1 MSWNTTRTHNITSG
15 KVYVK
20 VLVFLRWARFL
31 VVHVAWNRQHVFVNM
46 DETQLA
52 SVKNQGTGMISRR
65 KQKRADRR
73 RAPRDAEDRHH
84 TKVTYMAAV
93 SDSPELQPLLPQVI
107 LPRYTQHACPPP
119 AMLHTYADFGHPFE
133 FWHGTAGATSPG
145 IVQTWMTRLR
155 SVISSFNDRA
165 WIILTLDCDTN
176 HLSVRTMA
184 HLRRLGMIPLLVPAK
199 LTWLLQL
206 LDVFVFGLLKK
217 DMRLEEVRSRE
228 SSTTGS
234 LARRERMGFAASSI
248 RRIIINRDWSAAFDK
263 VGHGNSNRPSASHL
277 QEYLPPGDIEPAL
290 PTLAQ
295 FADLISRPAHTEVT
309 QRLHRM
315 CMRAA
320 LDLVHAPLD
329 AVPPAGAD
337 IILPGSASATPAP
350 ARADY
355 EHQSADDVLRRFLH
369 EQDVRPPSLSG
380 GGPARNVFMNKHGR
394 LAT

>member
-1 MSWNTTRTHNITSG
+1 M
-15 KVYVK
+15 
-20 VLVFLRWARFL
+20 
-31 VVHVAWNRQHVFVNM
+31 VHVVWNRQHVFVNM

-52 SVKNQGTGMISRR
+52 SVKNAGSGMISGR
-65 KQKRADRR
+65 KQKRVDRR
-73 RAPRDAEDRHH
+73 RAPRDAVDRHH
-84 TKVTYMAAV
+84 TKVTYMAVVA
-93 SDSPELQPLLPQVI
+93 DSPELQPLLPQII
-107 LPRYTQHACPPP
+107 LPRYTQNVRPPP
-119 AMLHTYADFGHPFE
+119 AMLHHYEDFGHPFE

-145 IVQTWMTRLR
+145 IVQRWMTRLR
-155 SVISSFNDRA
+155 SVVSSFNDQA
-165 WIILTLDCDTN
+165 WIVLIFDCDTN
-176 HLSVRTMA
+176 HLCVTTMA
-184 HLRRLGMIPLLVPAK
+184 HLRRLGIIPLLVPAK

-234 LARRERMGFAASSI
+234 LVRCERMRFAASSI

-263 VGHGNSNRPSASHL
+263 LGHGNPSRPSASHL
-277 QEYLPPGDIEPAL
+277 QEFLPPGDIDPAL

-320 LDLVHAPLD
+320 LDLVDAPLN
-329 AVPPAGAD
+329 AAPPAGAD
-337 IILPGSASATPAP
+337 IILPGSAIATQAP

-394 LAT
+394 PAT

>member
-1 MSWNTTRTHNITSG
+1 MSLNKTRSNEITSG
-15 KVYVK
+15 KVHVK

-31 VVHVAWNRQHVFVNM
+31 VVHIVWNRQHVIVNM

-52 SVKNQGTGMISRR
+52 SVKNQGTGMISGR
-65 KQKRADRR
+65 KQKRSDRR

-107 LPRYTQHACPPP
+107 LPRYTQHAFPPP

-145 IVQTWMTRLR
+145 IVRTWMTRLR

-165 WIILTLDCDTN
+165 WIILALDCDTN
-176 HLSVRTMA
+176 HLCVTTMA
-184 HLRRLGMIPLLVPAK
+184 HLRRLGIIPLLVPAK

-234 LARRERMGFAASSI
+234 LVRCERMRFAASSI

-263 VGHGNSNRPSASHL
+263 LGHGNPSRPSASHL
-277 QEYLPPGDIEPAL
+277 QEFLPPGDIDPAL

-320 LDLVHAPLD
+320 LDLVDAPLN
-329 AVPPAGAD
+329 AAPPAGAD
-337 IILPGSASATPAP
+337 IILPGSAIATQAP

-394 LAT
+394 PAT

>member
-1 MSWNTTRTHNITSG
+1 MSSNKARTHQIISV

-31 VVHVAWNRQHVFVNM
+31 VVHIAWNRQHVIVNM

-52 SVKNQGTGMISRR
+52 SVKNQGTGMISGRR
-65 KQKRADRR
+65 KKRADRR
-73 RAPRDAEDRHH
+73 RAPRDVEDRHH
-84 TKVTYMAAV
+84 TKVTYMAVV

-107 LPRYTQHACPPP
+107 LPRYTQHAFPPA

-176 HLSVRTMA
+176 HLCVTTMA

-206 LDVFVFGLLKK
+206 LDVFVFGSLKK
-217 DMRLEEVRSRE
+217 EMRLQEVRSRE

-234 LARRERMGFAASSI
+234 LARRERIGFAASSI
-248 RRIIINRDWSAAFDK
+248 RRIIINRDWSEAFEK
-263 VGHGNSNRPSASHL
+263 LGYGNSNRPSGSHL
-277 QEYLPPGDIEPAL
+277 QEYLHPEDIEPAL

-295 FADLISRPAHTEVT
+295 FADLISRPARTEIT
-309 QRLHRM
+309 KRLHRM

-329 AVPPAGAD
+329 AVPPTGAD
-337 IILPGSASATPAP
+337 IVLPDSAIATPAP

-369 EQDVRPPSLSG
+369 EQDVRAPSLSG